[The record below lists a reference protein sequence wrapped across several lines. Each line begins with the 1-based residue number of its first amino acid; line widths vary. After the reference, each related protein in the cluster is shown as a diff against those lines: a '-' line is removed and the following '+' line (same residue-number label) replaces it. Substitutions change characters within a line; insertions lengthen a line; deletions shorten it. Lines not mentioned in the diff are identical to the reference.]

1 MEIQD
6 INQNQDEDVPIP
18 RIIGLTGGIG
28 SGKTSVAKILE
39 EKGFPV
45 YYSDDEAK
53 NIVNKDAEL
62 KQKITELLGREAY
75 LNGVYNRKWVAEKVF
90 SDTELLEALNHLIHP
105 AVRVDFDKWA
115 GAQRSAFVF
124 KETALL
130 FELKLNKQCY
140 KSVLVTADD
149 NLRIKRTMDR
159 DGKTYREIEAI
170 MQKQMP
176 EKEKIK
182 LADFIIYNN
191 HDRES
196 LRIATEGFL
205 DELLK

>member
-28 SGKTSVAKILE
+28 SGKTSVARILE

-45 YYSDDEAK
+45 YFSDDEAK
-53 NIVNKDAEL
+53 NIVNKDDEL
-62 KQKITELLGREAY
+62 KQKIVALLGEEAY
-75 LNGVYNRKWVAEKVF
+75 VNGIYNRKWVAEKVF
-90 SDTELLEALNHLIHP
+90 SDSDILEQLNHLIHP
-105 AVRVDFDKWA
+105 AVRLDFENWVGK
-115 GAQRSAFVF
+115 QRSEYVF

-130 FELKLNKQCY
+130 FELGLHLECY

-191 HDRES
+191 TDRES
-196 LRIATEGFL
+196 LRIATEGFI
-205 DELLK
+205 DELMR

>member
-6 INQNQDEDVPIP
+6 INQNQEEDVPIP
-18 RIIGLTGGIG
+18 KIIGLTGGIG

-39 EKGFPV
+39 EQGFPV

-53 NIVNKDAEL
+53 NIVNKDPIL
-62 KQKITELLGREAY
+62 KDQIIKLLGSESY
-75 LNGVYNRKWVAEKVF
+75 IDDVYNRKYVAEKVF
-90 SDTELLEALNHLIHP
+90 NNAGLLEQLNHLIHP
-105 AVRVDFDKWA
+105 AVRIDFEKWVKK
-115 GAQRSAFVF
+115 QSSRFVF

-130 FELKLNKQCY
+130 FELQLNKDCY
-140 KSVLVTADD
+140 KSLLVTADD
-149 NLRIKRTMDR
+149 NLRMKRTMDR

-182 LADFIIYNN
+182 LADYVIYNN
-191 HDRES
+191 SDPET
-196 LRIATEGFL
+196 LRIATEAFAEDL
-205 DELLK
+205 E

>member
-6 INQNQDEDVPIP
+6 INQNQEEDVPIP
-18 RIIGLTGGIG
+18 KIIGLTGGIG

-39 EKGFPV
+39 QKGFPV

-53 NIVNKDAEL
+53 NIVNRNPVL
-62 KQKITELLGREAY
+62 KEKIIGLLGEEAY
-75 LNGVYNRKWVAEKVF
+75 HNGSYNRIYVAEKVF
-90 SDTELLEALNHLIHP
+90 NNSELLEALNHLIHP
-105 AVRVDFDKWA
+105 AVRTDFENWVKTQTA
-115 GAQRSAFVF
+115 EFVF
-124 KETALL
+124 KETAIL
-130 FELKLNKQCY
+130 FELRLDKDCY
-140 KSVLVTADD
+140 KSVLITADD

-182 LADFIIYNN
+182 LADYIIYNN
-191 HDRES
+191 ADRES
-196 LRIATEGFL
+196 LEVATEGFL
-205 DELLK
+205 EELK